1 MMQAQPITKR
11 IREVFERSGKFKRRA
26 RVPTVLQMEAVEC
39 GAAALAMIMA
49 HFGRYVP
56 LEELRVEC
64 AVSRDGSKA
73 SNIVRAAR
81 RYGMEARG
89 FRKEPEQ
96 LRNTSMP
103 AIVHWNFNHFVV
115 LEGFRGNRAY
125 LNDPGRG
132 PTQVTWE
139 EFDEAFTG
147 VVLTFQP
154 GPDFERGGKQ
164 RGLVASLVPRL
175 RNSRM
180 GLIYVVMAGL
190 ALVVPGML
198 VPTFQG
204 VFVDDVLVR
213 GFVTWL
219 RPLLILLVVTAL
231 LQVTL
236 TWARQYYLLRLE
248 TKLALTMAGSFFWHV
263 LRLPLRFYN
272 QRYAGEVGSRV
283 AINDR
288 VATLLSGE
296 LATTLLNVVVIVF
309 YGLVMLQYDVVLTLV
324 SVAVVLLNLAGL
336 KYVARRR
343 IDLNQRLLQDQG
355 KVMGVAMGGLQTIE
369 TLKATGSESDFFG
382 RWAGQQVK
390 LVNTRQELALTT
402 HLLSAVPP
410 FLMSLNTAAI
420 LGVGG
425 VRVMDGHLS
434 MGMLIAFQALM
445 LAFVVPINAMV
456 NLGSKLQEAQ
466 GDLNRIDDVLRAE
479 PDSDASVVDAG
490 NGPGGSSIDVKLSGR
505 IELRNVSFG
514 YSPLEPPLI
523 KDFDLVLEPG
533 SRVALVGGSG
543 SGKSTVAKLVAGLYQ
558 PWGGEI
564 LFDGVRR
571 DQLSRTLVNNSL
583 AFVDQD
589 IFLFEN
595 SVRENLTLWDST
607 VPERDVLDAAR
618 DAAVHDEIVERAGGF
633 SSAIEEGG
641 RNFSGGQRQRLE
653 IARAL
658 TGNPTILVLDEATSA
673 LDPANEMAIDD
684 NLRRRGC
691 TCLLVA
697 HRLSTIRDCDEIIVL
712 DNGNIV
718 ERGTHADMFQNNGP
732 YAQLIASA

>member
-1 MMQAQPITKR
+1 M
-11 IREVFERSGKFKRRA
+11 
-26 RVPTVLQMEAVEC
+26 L
-39 GAAALAMIMA
+39 
-49 HFGRYVP
+49 
-56 LEELRVEC
+56 
-64 AVSRDGSKA
+64 
-73 SNIVRAAR
+73 
-81 RYGMEARG
+81 
-89 FRKEPEQ
+89 
-96 LRNTSMP
+96 
-103 AIVHWNFNHFVV
+103 
-115 LEGFRGNRAY
+115 
-125 LNDPGRG
+125 G
-132 PTQVTWE
+132 PTFKT
-139 EFDEAFTG
+139 
-147 VVLTFQP
+147 
-154 GPDFERGGKQ
+154 
-164 RGLVASLVPRL
+164 
-175 RNSRM
+175 
-180 GLIYVVMAGL
+180 I
-190 ALVVPGML
+190 
-198 VPTFQG
+198 
-204 VFVDDVLVR
+204 FVDDVLVR
-213 GFVTWL
+213 GLATWL
-219 RPLLILLVVTAL
+219 RPLLICMAVTAL
-231 LQVTL
+231 LKVAL
-236 TWARQYYLLRLE
+236 TWARQRHLLRLE

-263 LRLPLRFYN
+263 LRLPLRFHT

-283 AINDR
+283 GINDR
-288 VATLLSGE
+288 VATLLSGQ

-309 YGLVMLQYDVVLTLV
+309 YGLLMLQYDVVLTLV
-324 SVAVVLLNLAGL
+324 SVAVVLLNLACL

-343 IDLNQRLLQDQG
+343 IDLNQRLLQDGG

-369 TLKATGSESDFFG
+369 TLKATGSESDFFS

-390 LVNTRQELALTT
+390 LVNTRQELVLTT
-402 HLLSAVPP
+402 HVLSAVPP

-425 VRVMDGHLS
+425 VRVMDGHLT
-434 MGMLIAFQALM
+434 MGMLVAFQALM
-445 LAFVVPINAMV
+445 MAFVVPINAMV
-456 NLGSKLQEAQ
+456 SIGGKLQEAR

-479 PDSDASVVDAG
+479 PDTDASIVGAD
-490 NGPGGSSIDVKLSGR
+490 GPGRSFTSPKLTGR
-505 IELRNVSFG
+505 IELRKVSFG
-514 YSPLEPPLI
+514 YSPMEPPLI

-558 PWGGEI
+558 PWHGEI
-564 LFDGVRR
+564 LFDDVEREH
-571 DQLSRTLVNNSL
+571 LPRTVVNDSL

-607 VPERDVLDAAR
+607 VPEKDVLDAAR
-618 DAAVHDEIVERAGGF
+618 DAVVHDEIVERVGGF
-633 SSAIEEGG
+633 NSMVEEGG

-658 TGNPTILVLDEATSA
+658 TGNPTILILDEATSA

-718 ERGTHADMFQNNGP
+718 ERGTHVQMFRNNGP